1 MPKAQ
6 RAALFAL
13 FFLGVVTVGWWALA
27 LWPNAGPTP
36 EWLSRARFVCFNAGP
51 DGMPDAS
58 GWLLPIGQPIG
69 MFAVLMVVW
78 GGEVRAALHA
88 LFMRVWGRVVLAS
101 CILSLLAGLAVAATR
116 VVDATAAQSAL
127 SEAAPLP
134 DTYPRLDREAP
145 ALALVDQRGERL
157 DLEDLSGRPTLVTFA
172 FVNCQTVCPAM
183 VREALDARE
192 RLREQAR
199 VGAIEASLVPRI
211 VIVSL
216 DPWRDTPTRLSHA
229 AAHWKLGDEDHVLS
243 GEVEEVEDVLTRW
256 NVARRRD
263 PRTGDV
269 VHPPLVYVLDGSGR
283 IAFASTGGTQAL
295 VELLGRL

>member
-58 GWLLPIGQPIG
+58 GWLLLIGQPIG

-192 RLREQAR
+192 RLR
-199 VGAIEASLVPRI
+199 
-211 VIVSL
+211 SL